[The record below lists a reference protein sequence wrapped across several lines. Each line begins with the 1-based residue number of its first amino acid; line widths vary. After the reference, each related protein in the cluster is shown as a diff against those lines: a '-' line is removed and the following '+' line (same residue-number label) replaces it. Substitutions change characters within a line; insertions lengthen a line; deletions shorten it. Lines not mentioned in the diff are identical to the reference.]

1 MLKKL
6 QKGIYQHYKGQ
17 LYQVIDIVKHSETLE
32 DMVLYQALYGEF
44 GLWVRPL
51 AMFLESVE
59 VDGKL
64 QKRFKLLKEKVG
76 L

>member
-64 QKRFKLLKEKVG
+64 QKRFKLLKEKEG